1 MTSSRLPEPW
11 DWKRSN
17 LETTLT
23 VPAESAAG
31 APAVLSGQLVTVR
44 VPATSANL
52 GPGYDSLGL
61 ALSLYDTLTVETLAG
76 GHLEF
81 ELSGEGAQSLPRD
94 ATHLV
99 IRAITEALHRLGFRH
114 DGLRI
119 TADNVNPHGRGLGS
133 SASAVVAAVTAA
145 NALVPAGARRGKDWI
160 LQLTSEMEGHPDNV
174 APAIFG
180 GLALSWQD
188 SDRYSSTCATVVD
201 TVVPVVA
208 VPDYELSTDAA
219 RALLPASVGHHA
231 AAMNSGR
238 AALLIHALTN
248 DPGLLL
254 PGTADYLHQSYRAQ
268 AMRPS
273 AELIAALRRAGHA
286 AVVSGAGPTVLVL
299 ANGAAEADVVVGRI
313 EAHTAANTPDVGW
326 RVMKLAVD
334 VEGAKVEEHRR

>member
-1 MTSSRLPEPW
+1 M
-11 DWKRSN
+11 
-17 LETTLT
+17 ETTLT

-31 APAVLSGQLVTVR
+31 SPAVPAGMLVTVR

-61 ALSLYDTLTVETLAG
+61 ALSLHDTLTVETLAG
-76 GHLEF
+76 GELEF
-81 ELSGEGAQSLPRD
+81 ELSGEGAESLPRD
-94 ATHLV
+94 ASHLV
-99 IRAITEALHRLGFRH
+99 VRAITEALHRLGFRH

-133 SASAVVAAVTAA
+133 SASAVVAAVSAA
-145 NALVPAGARRGKDWI
+145 NALVPEAARRGKDWI

-188 SDRYSSTCATVVD
+188 SDRYSSTCATVAESVI
-201 TVVPVVA
+201 PVVA
-208 VPDYELSTDAA
+208 VPDFELSTEAA

-231 AAMNSGR
+231 AAMNTGR
-238 AALLIHALTN
+238 AALLIHALTTK
-248 DPGLLL
+248 PEFLF
-254 PGTADYLHQSYRAQ
+254 PGTEDYLHQSYRAQ

-273 AELIAALRRAGHA
+273 AELIAALRREGYA

-299 ANGAAEADVVVGRI
+299 ANGEAEADAVVSFIG
-313 EAHTAANTPDVGW
+313 AHTIRNTPEVGW

-334 VEGAKVEEHRR
+334 VEGAKVEVHRR

>member
-1 MTSSRLPEPW
+1 M
-11 DWKRSN
+11 
-17 LETTLT
+17 ETTIT
-23 VPAESAAG
+23 VPAESAAA
-31 APAVLSGQLVTVR
+31 APAVPAGLQVTVR

-61 ALSLYDTLTVETLAG
+61 ALSLHDTLTVETLAG
-76 GHLEF
+76 GGLEF
-81 ELSGEGAQSLPRD
+81 ELSGEGAETLPRD
-94 ATHLV
+94 ANHLV
-99 IRAITEALHRLGFRH
+99 VRAITEALHRLGFRH
-114 DGLRI
+114 EGLRI
-119 TADNVNPHGRGLGS
+119 TAENVNPHGRGLGS

-145 NALVPAGARRGKDWI
+145 NALVPEVSRRGKDWI

-188 SDRYSSTCATVVD
+188 SDQYSSTCATVARSVI
-201 TVVPVVA
+201 PVVA
-208 VPDYELSTDAA
+208 VPDFELSTEAA

-238 AALLIHALTN
+238 AALLIHALTQ
-248 DPGLLL
+248 DPQFLLA
-254 PGTADYLHQSYRAQ
+254 GTEDYLHQSYRAE

-273 AELIAALRRAGHA
+273 ADLIAALRRAGHA

-299 ANGAAEADVVVGRI
+299 ANGEAEARTIVDFIGSF
-313 EAHTAANTPDVGW
+313 TAANTPEVGW

-334 VEGAKVEEHRR
+334 LEGAKVEVHRR